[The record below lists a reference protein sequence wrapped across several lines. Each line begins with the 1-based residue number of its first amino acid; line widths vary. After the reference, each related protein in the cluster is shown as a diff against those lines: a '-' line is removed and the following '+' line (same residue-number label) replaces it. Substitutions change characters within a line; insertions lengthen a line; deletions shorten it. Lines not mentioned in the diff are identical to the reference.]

1 VSPAASS
8 ETPAETS
15 FHLDDDRIAIE
26 DTDGEVTGFDPPKGD
41 APRGDA
47 LRGDAPRGDALRRD
61 ALSAPVKALRF
72 GPSAI
77 ATPANAITIARVL
90 LTIPTVVLIEGTGA
104 SWLTVVLWFVL
115 SCTDGLDGFVARR
128 GGTTRS
134 GAFLDPLADKV
145 LVLGGFL
152 ALAARG
158 DVMWAVFV
166 VIAVRELAIS
176 GYRSLAARRGVSLPA
191 RQLGKWKTVAQLFA
205 VGAVVFPPTEDL
217 ARFHYAVV
225 WTAVGLTVLSAFDI
239 LRRGWQETQTAP

>member
-41 APRGDA
+41 APRGDPPKGDPPK
-47 LRGDAPRGDALRRD
+47 GDAPRGDPPKGDALRGDALRGD

-128 GGTTRS
+128 GE
-134 GAFLDPLADKV
+134 A
-145 LVLGGFL
+145 LV
-152 ALAARG
+152 
-158 DVMWAVFV
+158 
-166 VIAVRELAIS
+166 S
-176 GYRSLAARRGVSLPA
+176 SSPA
-191 RQLGKWKTVAQLFA
+191 HR
-205 VGAVVFPPTEDL
+205 PP
-217 ARFHYAVV
+217 R
-225 WTAVGLTVLSAFDI
+225 
-239 LRRGWQETQTAP
+239 